1 MRKTLKTLFFLS
13 TVASF
18 ITACASPLK
27 SDEHVMFLP
36 SIAYMK
42 DDQLHVEVNVWVYE
56 KESRPGF
63 NTILSSYLDIDRA
76 KLPKDQLAY
85 FEQQTA
91 LFKVDSERNKVFN
104 IQFSDGTTKELI
116 STDRAGRSNN
126 TFTFDI
132 ADIKHLIQDNRIHFT
147 IENDTRAKG
156 YALYSQDKGYLVI
169 SDIDDTIKDSSV
181 LDTKTLLRNTFLHE
195 PKVAQGMPELF
206 KKFQRD
212 LKSPLF
218 TYVSS
223 SPIQLLPTLDKFI
236 DQNYPKG
243 FIKLRQSTAWNQVLA
258 SKEES
263 MAHKKSSITQLLA
276 AYPNKKLILLGDSG
290 ENDPEIYLDIYQNY
304 SDRVEAIY
312 IRDVTN
318 EAKDSKRYQAFPQSK
333 LTIIS
338 P

>member
-1 MRKTLKTLFFLS
+1 MLKTLFFISNALS
-13 TVASF
+13 FVSAY
-18 ITACASPLK
+18 ASPLK

-36 SIAYMK
+36 SIAYVK
-42 DDQLHVEVNVWVYE
+42 DNQLHVEVNVWVYE

-63 NTILSSYLDIDRA
+63 NTILSKYLGIDRSQ
-76 KLPKDQLAY
+76 LPKDQLAY

-91 LFKVDSERNKVFN
+91 LFKVDSERNKVFAV
-104 IQFSDGTTKELI
+104 QFENGTKRQLI
-116 STDRAGRSNN
+116 ATDRAGRSNN

-132 ADIKHLIQDNRIHFT
+132 AEIQHLIKDNHIHFT

-156 YALYSQDKGYLVI
+156 YALYSQDQGYLVI

-195 PKVAQGMPELF
+195 PKVAKGMPELF
-206 KKFQRD
+206 KQLQHD
-212 LKSPLF
+212 LESPLF

-223 SPIQLLPTLDKFI
+223 SPIQLFPTLDLFI
-236 DQNYPKG
+236 AKNYPQG

-263 MAHKKSSITQLLA
+263 MTHKKSSITQLLN

-290 ENDPEIYLDIYQNY
+290 ENDPEIYLDIIQNY

-318 EAKDSKRYQAFPQSK
+318 ESKDSQRYQAFPQSK

>member
-1 MRKTLKTLFFLS
+1 MLKTLFFISNALS
-13 TVASF
+13 FVGAY
-18 ITACASPLK
+18 ASPLK

-36 SIAYMK
+36 SIAYVK
-42 DDQLHVEVNVWVYE
+42 DNQLHVEVNVWVYE

-63 NTILSSYLDIDRA
+63 NTVLSSYLKIDRA
-76 KLPKDQLAY
+76 SLPKNQLAY

-91 LFKVDSERNKVFN
+91 LFKVDSERNKVFTV
-104 IQFSDGTTKELI
+104 QFENGTKKPLI
-116 STDRAGRSNN
+116 ATDRAGRSNN

-132 ADIKHLIQDNRIHFT
+132 AEAQHLIKDNRIHFT
-147 IENDTRAKG
+147 IENDERAKG

-195 PKVAQGMPELF
+195 PKIAKGMPELF
-206 KKFQRD
+206 KQFQQD
-212 LKSPLF
+212 LESPLF

-223 SPIQLLPTLDKFI
+223 SPIQLLPTLDQFI
-236 DQNYPKG
+236 AKNYPQG

-263 MAHKKSSITQLLA
+263 MAHKKSSITQLLD
-276 AYPNKKLILLGDSG
+276 AYPNKTLILLGDSG
-290 ENDPEIYLDIYQNY
+290 ENDPEIYLDIVQNY

-312 IRDVTN
+312 IRNVTN
-318 EAKDSKRYQAFPQSK
+318 EAKDSQRYQAFPQSK

>member
-1 MRKTLKTLFFLS
+1 MRKTLKALFFLS
-13 TVASF
+13 TAVSF
-18 ITACASPLK
+18 LTACASPIK

-36 SIAYMK
+36 SIAYVK

-63 NTILSSYLDIDRA
+63 NTVLSSYLDIDRA
-76 KLPKDQLAY
+76 KLPKEQLEY

-104 IQFSDGTTKELI
+104 IQFADGTTKTLT
-116 STDRAGRSNN
+116 STNRAGRSNN
-126 TFTFDI
+126 IFTFDI
-132 ADIKHLIQDNRIHFT
+132 ADTKQLIKDNRIHFT

-195 PKVAQGMPELF
+195 PKVAKGMPELF

-218 TYVSS
+218 AYVSS

-236 DQNYPKG
+236 AKNYPQG

-263 MAHKKSSITQLLA
+263 MAHKRSSITQLLD

-290 ENDPEIYLDIYQNY
+290 ENDPEIYLGIYREY
-304 SDRVEAIY
+304 SQRVEAIY
-312 IRDVTN
+312 IRNVTN
-318 EAKDSKRYQAFPQSK
+318 EPKDSPRYQDFPQSK
-333 LTIIS
+333 LTIIT

>member
-1 MRKTLKTLFFLS
+1 MLKTLFFISNALS
-13 TVASF
+13 FVGAY
-18 ITACASPLK
+18 ASPLK

-36 SIAYMK
+36 SIAYVK
-42 DDQLHVEVNVWVYE
+42 DNQLHVEVNVWVYE

-63 NTILSSYLDIDRA
+63 NTVLSSYLKIDRA
-76 KLPKDQLAY
+76 TLPKDQLAY

-91 LFKVDSERNKVFN
+91 LFKVDSERNKVFTV
-104 IQFSDGTTKELI
+104 QFENGTKRPLI
-116 STDRAGRSNN
+116 ATDRAGRSNN

-132 ADIKHLIQDNRIHFT
+132 AEVQHLIKDNRIHFT

-195 PKVAQGMPELF
+195 PKIAKGMPELF
-206 KKFQRD
+206 KQFQQD
-212 LKSPLF
+212 LESPLF

-223 SPIQLLPTLDKFI
+223 SPIQLLPTLDQFI
-236 DQNYPKG
+236 AKNYPQG

-263 MAHKKSSITQLLA
+263 MAHKKSSITQLLD

-290 ENDPEIYLDIYQNY
+290 ENDPEIYLDIVQNY

-312 IRDVTN
+312 IRNVTN
-318 EAKDSKRYQAFPQSK
+318 EAKDSQRYQAFPQSK

>member
-1 MRKTLKTLFFLS
+1 MLKTLFFISNALS
-13 TVASF
+13 FVGAY
-18 ITACASPLK
+18 ASPLK

-36 SIAYMK
+36 SIAYVK
-42 DDQLHVEVNVWVYE
+42 DNQLHVEVNVWVYE

-63 NTILSSYLDIDRA
+63 NTVLSSYLKIDRA
-76 KLPKDQLAY
+76 TLPKDQLAY

-91 LFKVDSERNKVFN
+91 LFKVDSERNKVFTV
-104 IQFSDGTTKELI
+104 QFENGTKKPLI
-116 STDRAGRSNN
+116 ATDRAGRSNN

-132 ADIKHLIQDNRIHFT
+132 AEVQHLIKDNRIHFT
-147 IENDTRAKG
+147 IENDERAKG

-195 PKVAQGMPELF
+195 PKVAKGMPELF
-206 KKFQRD
+206 KKFQQD
-212 LKSPLF
+212 LESPLF

-223 SPIQLLPTLDKFI
+223 SPIQLLPTLDQFI
-236 DQNYPKG
+236 AKNYPQG

-276 AYPNKKLILLGDSG
+276 AYPNKKLVLLGDSG
-290 ENDPEIYLDIYQNY
+290 ENDPEIYLDIVQNY
-304 SDRVEAIY
+304 PDRVEAIY

-318 EAKDSKRYQAFPQSK
+318 EAKESKRYQAFPQSK

>member
-1 MRKTLKTLFFLS
+1 MLKTLFFISNALS
-13 TVASF
+13 FVGAY
-18 ITACASPLK
+18 ASPLK

-36 SIAYMK
+36 SIAYVK
-42 DDQLHVEVNVWVYE
+42 DNQLHVEVNVWVYE

-63 NTILSSYLDIDRA
+63 NTVLSSYLKIDRTT
-76 KLPKDQLAY
+76 LPKDQLAY

-91 LFKVDSERNKVFN
+91 LFKVDSERNKVFTV
-104 IQFSDGTTKELI
+104 QFENGTKRPLI
-116 STDRAGRSNN
+116 ATDRAGRSNN

-132 ADIKHLIQDNRIHFT
+132 AEVQHLIKDNRIHFT
-147 IENDTRAKG
+147 IENDERAKG

-195 PKVAQGMPELF
+195 PKIAKGMPELF
-206 KKFQRD
+206 KQFQQD
-212 LKSPLF
+212 LESPLF

-223 SPIQLLPTLDKFI
+223 SPIQLLPTLDQFI
-236 DQNYPKG
+236 ATNYPQG

-263 MAHKKSSITQLLA
+263 MAHKKSSITQLLD

-290 ENDPEIYLDIYQNY
+290 ENDPEIYLDIVQNY

-312 IRDVTN
+312 IRNVTN
-318 EAKDSKRYQAFPQSK
+318 EAKDSQRYQAFPQSK